1 MDRKFW
7 IQSSLALALVIALS
21 SPAPAQEM
29 ERPGG
34 TSGARPVPPVMEE
47 LDRMG
52 GPERGPGSGQGSGP
66 GSGEESGRH
75 FEAKKRERLMQA
87 LHLDEATKGR
97 LTQRLEQ
104 LDQKGEDLRRQR
116 KEAFEALR
124 EQAQGLRKDMRRGA
138 REGGGRK
145 PEEAL
150 PAAGPAVDS
159 AVLKQALDRV
169 YTVEDA
175 MAGLRRERTQA
186 MREVLTPEQQVKFL
200 FFTMKFQKEMR
211 ERMQR
216 EPGGSGGGPIDMKRR
231 FEGGGDGEKR

>member
-1 MDRKFW
+1 MHRNIWND
-7 IQSSLALALVIALS
+7 SSLALALIVALA

-34 TSGARPVPPVMEE
+34 PKPMPPVMEE
-47 LDRMG
+47 LDRMA
-52 GPERGPGSGQGSGP
+52 GPERGPGSGP

-87 LHLDEATKGR
+87 LHLDEATRIR
-97 LTQRLEQ
+97 LSQRLEQ

-116 KEAFEALR
+116 REAFEALR
-124 EQAQGLRKDMRRGA
+124 EQAQGLRKDMKRGS

-145 PEEAL
+145 PEGAP
-150 PAAGPAVDS
+150 PAGSAVDS
-159 AVLKQALDRV
+159 GALKQALERA

-175 MAGLRRERTQA
+175 MAGLRRERVQA
-186 MREVLTPEQQVKFL
+186 MRELLTPEQQVKYL

-211 ERMQR
+211 ERLQR
-216 EPGGSGGGPIDMKRR
+216 EHGGPEGGPIDMKRR
-231 FEGGGDGEKR
+231 FEGGGEGEKR

>member
-7 IQSSLALALVIALS
+7 TQSSMTLALVAALS
-21 SPAPAQEM
+21 SPAPAQEV
-29 ERPGG
+29 ERPAGPK
-34 TSGARPVPPVMEE
+34 PVPPVMEE
-47 LDRMG
+47 LDRMA
-52 GPERGPGSGQGSGP
+52 GPERGPGGGP
-66 GSGEESGRH
+66 GNSPVSGEESGRH

-87 LHLDEATKGR
+87 LHLDEATKSR
-97 LTQRLEQ
+97 LSQRLEQ

-124 EQAQGLRKDMRRGA
+124 EQAQGLRKDMKRGP

-145 PEEAL
+145 PEDA
-150 PAAGPAVDS
+150 PPPAGPAVDS

-186 MREVLTPEQQVKFL
+186 MRELLTPEQQVKFL

-216 EPGGSGGGPIDMKRR
+216 EQGGPEGGPIDMKRR
-231 FEGGGDGEKR
+231 FEGGGDGGKR

>member
-7 IQSSLALALVIALS
+7 IQSSMALALVVALS
-21 SPAPAQEM
+21 SPVPAQEM

-34 TSGARPVPPVMEE
+34 MSGAKPVPPVMEE

-52 GPERGPGSGQGSGP
+52 GPERGPGG
-66 GSGEESGRH
+66 GEESGRH

-145 PEEAL
+145 PEEAP
-150 PAAGPAVDS
+150 PAAGPAVDGG
-159 AVLKQALDRV
+159 ALKQVLERV

-175 MAGLRRERTQA
+175 MVGLRRERTQA
-186 MREVLTPEQQVKFL
+186 MRELLTPEQQVRFL

-216 EPGGSGGGPIDMKRR
+216 EPVGSGGGPIDMKRR